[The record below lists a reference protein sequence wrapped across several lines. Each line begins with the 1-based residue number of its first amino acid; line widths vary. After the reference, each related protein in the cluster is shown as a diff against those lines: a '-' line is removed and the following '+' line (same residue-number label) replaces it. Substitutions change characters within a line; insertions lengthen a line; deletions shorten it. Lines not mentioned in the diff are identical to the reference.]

1 MFVRVLAVMLLVW
14 VPFSVGGDVGVL
26 FGEDADYVGSNFV
39 VDYGLVVL
47 PTMSIQHS
55 LVERL
60 VKV

>member
-1 MFVRVLAVMLLVW
+1 MMLLVW
-14 VPFSVGGDVGVL
+14 VPFSVGSDVGVL
-26 FGEDADYVGSNFV
+26 FGEDANYVGSNFV
-39 VDYGLVVL
+39 VDYRLVVL